1 MDDDIVVGRSTV
13 RSSAK
18 RIVDSD
24 DDLQGQVKLDE
35 DDSDIVV
42 GRSAVSNSA
51 KRVVDSDR
59 EQRREEREDIKH
71 TERLERVELDL
82 RREIPC
88 IEVRGCCIHLSMV
101 EDKKLMRD
109 LTAHPIQVYTVT

>member
-1 MDDDIVVGRSTV
+1 MDD
-13 RSSAK
+13 
-18 RIVDSD
+18 
-24 DDLQGQVKLDE
+24 
-35 DDSDIVV
+35 DIVV

-59 EQRREEREDIKH
+59 EQRREESEDRKH
-71 TERLERVELDL
+71 TESARLERVELDL

-101 EDKKLMRD
+101 EDNKLMRD
-109 LTAHPIQVYTVT
+109 LTAYPIQVYTVT